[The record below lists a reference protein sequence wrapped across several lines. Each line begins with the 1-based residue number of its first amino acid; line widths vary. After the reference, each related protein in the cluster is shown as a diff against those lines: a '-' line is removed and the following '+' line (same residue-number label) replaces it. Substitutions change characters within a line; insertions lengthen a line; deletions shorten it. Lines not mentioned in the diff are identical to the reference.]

1 MDRAPPPLAQYN
13 PNVNRAGRS
22 SLGLD
27 AIGGHPLLQG
37 LKILKIQI
45 ARQFVGTLKAEGTK
59 TYTST
64 FWSAS
69 GSVWKRLARASSRK
83 TED

>member
-1 MDRAPPPLAQYN
+1 MDRAPPPLAHYN
-13 PNVNRAGRS
+13 PNMNRAGRS

-37 LKILKIQI
+37 LKILKTQT
-45 ARQFVGTLKAEGTK
+45 ARQFVGTLKAAGTK
-59 TYTST
+59 TCTGT
-64 FWSAS
+64 FWSVS
-69 GSVWKRLARASSRK
+69 CSVWKRLSCVSSRK